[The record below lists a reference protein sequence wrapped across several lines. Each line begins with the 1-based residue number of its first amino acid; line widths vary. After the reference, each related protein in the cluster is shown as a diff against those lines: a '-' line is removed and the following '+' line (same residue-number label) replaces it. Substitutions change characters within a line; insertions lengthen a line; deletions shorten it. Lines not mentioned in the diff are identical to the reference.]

1 MGKPV
6 VRLGDISCGHD
17 CFPPRPNDEGSPNVF
32 VNGKPVHRVGDHWA
46 THCCGPT
53 CHDGT
58 ASSGSGSVFVNGKAI
73 CRVGDTISCGDT
85 MCEGSP
91 NVFAGD

>member
-6 VRLGDISCGHD
+6 VRLGDLSCGHD

-32 VNGKPVHRVGDHWA
+32 VNSKPVHRVGDHWV
-46 THCCGPT
+46 THCCGPK

-58 ASSGSGSVFVNGKAI
+58 ASSGSGSVYVNGKPI
-73 CRVGDTISCGDT
+73 CRVGDAISCGDT